1 MSTPTDTCDA
11 LSDITNIAGTNYFE
25 MGQITPIILDKENIP
40 PDAHRNDIHV
50 GIGTATTDTWTTGQE
65 KAQDIKAP
73 GKGAGDVPAT
83 AAEEELVIR
92 APVHCDGCGRKLR
105 RSLQRLEGVGEVTVD
120 SRTNTVVVRGR
131 RVVENASDVVEVV
144 ERRTGEKAVLVSPSP
159 EKLPPPRSAAKGGET
174 KDKKDDANTK
184 DDTGDDELPE
194 VNMEMVTVLKM
205 NLHCDACSEEIR
217 RRILKITGVEEA
229 VPHLKSSQVMVKGK
243 VEPATLVGFI
253 YKCTGRKAAI
263 IRAEP
268 LDDLLQ
274 SAKSTA
280 PPTVVAPVPPVEAEN
295 PPGEKKNGG
304 QNGKKEEPNEENKGG
319 GGQEEDHVDDE
330 SPETEKPSD
339 GGHGAEEHGTHPG
352 EAQNHDGGGHGDGL
366 VLENHTKDDHL
377 FTVPMPA
384 GVVTVAPE
392 MALSNRSYFYPSY
405 PSYAQY
411 YYPYQQYQYPQAY
424 PAYACSPAAM
434 YGYGYPANYPPEAF
448 SEENP
453 NACTIV

>member
-1 MSTPTDTCDA
+1 MA
-11 LSDITNIAGTNYFE
+11 N
-25 MGQITPIILDKENIP
+25 
-40 PDAHRNDIHV
+40 
-50 GIGTATTDTWTTGQE
+50 
-65 KAQDIKAP
+65 
-73 GKGAGDVPAT
+73 
-83 AAEEELVIR
+83 
-92 APVHCDGCGRKLR
+92 
-105 RSLQRLEGVGEVTVD
+105 
-120 SRTNTVVVRGR
+120 
-131 RVVENASDVVEVV
+131 
-144 ERRTGEKAVLVSPSP
+144 RRT
-159 EKLPPPRSAAKGGET
+159 
-174 KDKKDDANTK
+174 
-184 DDTGDDELPE
+184 
-194 VNMEMVTVLKM
+194 VT
-205 NLHCDACSEEIR
+205 HFICGSSS
-217 RRILKITGVEEA
+217 GVEEA

-280 PPTVVAPVPPVEAEN
+280 PPTVVAPAPPVEAEN

-304 QNGKKEEPNEENKGG
+304 QNGKKKEEPNEENKGG

-339 GGHGAEEHGTHPG
+339 GGHGAEEHGTHAG
-352 EAQNHDGGGHGDGL
+352 EARNHNNGGHHGDGF
-366 VLENHTKDDHL
+366 VLENHTKDDRL

-434 YGYGYPANYPPEAF
+434 YGY
-448 SEENP
+448 
-453 NACTIV
+453 